1 MKGKNSLVLLT
12 TGMAAIILGMP
23 VASYFLIFRPQ
34 NAELKKTNEQVSHLQ
49 DVLSKLREETSKNE
63 DLVRANDEMKSA
75 IKGIEERL
83 PTNQEIDQIVRQVS
97 ERAVQAGLQPPA
109 IRASRPKQAGL
120 YMEQPLDMEVLG
132 GFDGFVNFLTAV
144 EQMPRLTR
152 IHDMKIAD
160 RSTDEDEVRITF
172 TLSIY
177 FLENSGQTA
186 LADFE

>member
-1 MKGKNSLVLLT
+1 
-12 TGMAAIILGMP
+12 
-23 VASYFLIFRPQ
+23 
-34 NAELKKTNEQVSHLQ
+34 
-49 DVLSKLREETSKNE
+49 
-63 DLVRANDEMKSA
+63 
-75 IKGIEERL
+75 
-83 PTNQEIDQIVRQVS
+83 
-97 ERAVQAGLQPPA
+97 
-109 IRASRPKQAGL
+109 
-120 YMEQPLDMEVLG
+120 MEQPLDMEVLG